1 MKLSLSHKLC
11 IVVSVALFAISPLL
25 PSIARA
31 AFTEQG
37 ATILGG
43 ANYSGRSASLA
54 DIDNDGDLDLLFQGT
69 LGDVNATPP
78 TPPAQQLFR
87 NNLVETGTLGFTNV
101 TSTMLPISTLSSTW
115 SAAWG
120 DYNGDGRIDLFV
132 GQQND
137 RPSPKDRGDVLRN
150 DGAAGFSVQSS
161 SVGLNDA
168 GFHQN
173 VAWADINNDR
183 RLDLII
189 GMEGPEKNEI
199 YLQNTAGQFTA
210 VGAAAGVQVANGKK
224 TYGMAIGDS
233 DGDGDLDIYIST
245 CQAGGNIRNNFFR
258 NNLVETGSLTFT
270 DIADSNGTQR
280 LSNTYGTEFVD
291 LDNDGDLDL
300 YVTGAQNDT
309 TGVGNPTKIYR
320 NDGGNVFTDVDTITG
335 HPLLSNQ
342 GVDLN
347 GTKAIDYDNDGD
359 LDLYFHDNLASNGTQ
374 RLYRNDGSW
383 QFADVTESLGLGG
396 GGLATGAGG
405 YDSVWGD
412 LDRDGDQDLVHPNNA
427 VYTNSSGQ
435 TPTPERVYISDAST
449 NGNHWLY
456 IDLVG
461 PSYDTSGIGASV
473 YATIDVGAEEVTLR
487 REANTNAGTFNQSD
501 VPVHFG
507 LGADSVI
514 EWLRVVWPDGK
525 TQFLHNVTADQYM
538 SISYSSAVEGDFNGD
553 GNVDGSDYIVWRD
566 NLGSPFTMADYNLWR
581 GHFGKGGAGAGAGTN
596 AAVPEPA
603 TAGLLLVAMLA
614 GLSVRR
620 RS

>member
-1 MKLSLSHKLC
+1 MKLSLTVKLC
-11 IVVSVALFAISPLL
+11 LIVSVALFAISPL
-25 PSIARA
+25 PASIARA
-31 AFTEQG
+31 EFTEQG
-37 ATILGG
+37 ATVLGG
-43 ANYSGRSASLA
+43 ANNSGRSASLA

-69 LGDVNATPP
+69 AS
-78 TPPAQQLFR
+78 AQKLFR
-87 NNLVETGTLGFTNV
+87 NNTIGTGAFTFEDVTL
-101 TSTMLPISTLSSTW
+101 TMLPTSTLSGSW

-120 DYNGDGRIDLFV
+120 DYNGDGRIDVFI
-132 GQQND
+132 GQAND
-137 RPSPKDRGDVLRN
+137 GSTPKNRGDVLRN

-161 SVGLNDA
+161 PVGLNDP

-173 VAWADINNDR
+173 VAWADINNDH

-189 GMEGPEKNEI
+189 GMEGPERHEI
-199 YLQNTAGQFTA
+199 YLQGSNGVFSA
-210 VGAAAGVQVANGKK
+210 VGAAAGFQADFGTKS
-224 TYGMAIGDS
+224 YGMAIGDS
-233 DGDGDLDIYIST
+233 DGDGDLDVYIST
-245 CQAGGNIRNNFFR
+245 CRANGNIRNNFFR

-270 DIADSNGTQR
+270 DIADSNGTQMMNN
-280 LSNTYGTEFVD
+280 SYGTEFVD

-320 NDGGNVFTDVDTITG
+320 NDGANVFTDVDTITG

-342 GVDLN
+342 GTDLN
-347 GTKAIDYDNDGD
+347 GSKAIDYDNDGD
-359 LDLYFHDNLASNGTQ
+359 LDLYFHDNLSATGNQ
-374 RLYRNDGSW
+374 KLYRNDGNW
-383 QFADVTESLGLGG
+383 QFAEVTESMGLGG
-396 GGLATGAGG
+396 GGLATGAGA

-412 LDRDGDQDLVHPNNA
+412 LDRDGDQDLIDPNNS
-427 VYTNSSGQ
+427 TFNG
-435 TPTPERVYISDAST
+435 TPTPERVYINDAAT

-461 PSYDTSGIGASV
+461 PSYNTSGIGTSV

-514 EWLRVVWPDGK
+514 EWLRVVWPDG
-525 TQFLHNVTADQYM
+525 TTHFLHNVTADQYM
-538 SISYSSAVEGDFNGD
+538 SISYSSAVEGDFDGD
-553 GNVDGSDYIVWRD
+553 GKVNASDYIVWRD

-581 GHFGKGGAGAGAGTN
+581 GRFGKGGAGAGVGGGS
-596 AAVPEPA
+596 AVPEPA
-603 TAGLLLVAMLA
+603 TAGFILMAMLA